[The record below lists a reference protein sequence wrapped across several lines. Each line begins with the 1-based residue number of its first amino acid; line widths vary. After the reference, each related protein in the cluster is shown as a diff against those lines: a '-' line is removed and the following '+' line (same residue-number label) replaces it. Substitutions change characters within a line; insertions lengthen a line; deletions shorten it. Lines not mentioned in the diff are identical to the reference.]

1 MLPIGAWMLIGVAV
15 AYVIV
20 LIGWSVES
28 KATLIQ
34 WMWAVI
40 LFGLV
45 IVAALV
51 LALVSEDGH

>member
-1 MLPIGAWMLIGVAV
+1 MLANGAWVLIGVGV

-20 LIGWSVES
+20 LIAWSVES

-45 IVAALV
+45 IVAGLV
-51 LALVSEDGH
+51 LALVSEDGY